1 MSRGISPRCTR
12 ASSPDDVLDCG
23 SLRGQFMRRREFI
36 KSIGGW
42 AIAWP
47 LTADAQDANRVR
59 RIGVLLTLT
68 AEDPET
74 KAGLAAFRQVLQ
86 RPGGDEGRGVQIEY
100 RTAEGDA
107 GRIRQY
113 VAELVA
119 LAPDVIFAVG
129 TANVG
134 QLLQATHT
142 VPVVFAYVADP
153 VGAGFVESLARPGG

>member
-1 MSRGISPRCTR
+1 
-12 ASSPDDVLDCG
+12 
-23 SLRGQFMRRREFI
+23 MRRREFI

-47 LTADAQDANRVR
+47 LAADAQDAKRVR

-86 RPGGDEGRGVQIEY
+86 RSGWDEGRGVQIEY

-119 LAPDVIFAVG
+119 LA
-129 TANVG
+129 
-134 QLLQATHT
+134 
-142 VPVVFAYVADP
+142 
-153 VGAGFVESLARPGG
+153 ARCHLRGW